1 MSASAEHPYEGKTS
15 SGWSLVLMKP
25 QELYKLFSNLDP
37 AFIKE
42 VVLTRLPADG
52 DPWPVLV
59 ELWEMSA
66 TKESP

>member
-1 MSASAEHPYEGKTS
+1 
-15 SGWSLVLMKP
+15 MKP